1 LKHPVSTPFGTLLGY
16 APGQVAAYSS
26 DYATASDEEYP
37 KRSSYRSYV
46 DGIYMGYKWQCVEFA
61 RRWMY
66 VNHGYIFDDIAM
78 AYDIFELRS
87 VRHLASN
94 TRLPLHAYRN
104 GSLAHPQRGSLL
116 IWREGGEFEDT
127 GHVAVITAVTGSYI
141 RIAEQNVGHAS
152 WEGRDYARELKAR
165 VSDDGEYWVT
175 CSYGDAEILGWM
187 TQTEEAIH
195 AEPVEEL
202 DIRLHRIKTQ
212 HAIIATDLRKSWLN
226 IANDD
231 EAAFVDVMGGHFL
244 TSRPEEQSRYFT
256 ISETAKDDIER
267 ATNELHGLFMHATD
281 YVLQNEELLA
291 KFNLPAVIIPKI
303 RQSWDNRLN
312 EIITS
317 RFDFALTQD
326 GLKVYEYNCDSASC
340 FMEAG
345 KVQGKWAKAY
355 GVKDGD
361 DAGQDLFN
369 DLVDAW
375 KKSQAKGLV
384 HIMRD
389 EDLEEVYHANFMREA
404 ILAAGLDC
412 CIVVGN
418 QGLVWGGDGN
428 IFDEQGQQVKWVW
441 KTWAWETALDQI
453 REECNVNGDEEAP
466 YEPQSSP
473 GSIPRL
479 SDVLF
484 QKNVMVFEPLW
495 SLIPSNKA
503 ILPVLWALF
512 PNHHNLLNSSFELN
526 EELLESGYVTK
537 PIVGRC
543 GSNISLR
550 DHQDTFLESTG
561 GNFEDQETIFQ
572 QLFALP
578 RIEDY
583 YVQICA
589 FTAAGIYAGS
599 CVRVDTSM
607 IINQESDCL
616 PLRVNEDAVFLSKT

>member
-1 LKHPVSTPFGTLLGY
+1 
-16 APGQVAAYSS
+16 
-26 DYATASDEEYP
+26 
-37 KRSSYRSYV
+37 
-46 DGIYMGYKWQCVEFA
+46 
-61 RRWMY
+61 
-66 VNHGYIFDDIAM
+66 
-78 AYDIFELRS
+78 
-87 VRHLASN
+87 
-94 TRLPLHAYRN
+94 
-104 GSLAHPQRGSLL
+104 
-116 IWREGGEFEDT
+116 
-127 GHVAVITAVTGSYI
+127 
-141 RIAEQNVGHAS
+141 
-152 WEGRDYARELKAR
+152 
-165 VSDDGEYWVT
+165 
-175 CSYGDAEILGWM
+175 M

-212 HAIIATDLRKSWLN
+212 HAIIAAEVRKSWLN

-384 HIMRD
+384 HILRD

-512 PNHHNLLNSSFELN
+512 PNHHNLLNSSFELS